1 MPNLLNK
8 SLEENGSFLTAL
20 YIFVVFVA
28 LYLLGR
34 ALQAFVQAADA
45 CCLFWYTWVVVPGVK
60 GTAFVYKHAYGR
72 KLNNPELEHVIVN
85 EFPKNGW
92 NNKSLPNFQDVQRD
106 KLHP

>member
-1 MPNLLNK
+1 MNFINK

-20 YIFVVFVA
+20 YIFVAFVA

-45 CCLFWYTWVVVPGVK
+45 CCLFWYTWVVVPGAK
-60 GTAFVYKHAYGR
+60 GTAFVYNTYGR

>member
-1 MPNLLNK
+1 MTNLLNK
-8 SLEENGSFLTAL
+8 SLEENGSFLTAV
-20 YIFVVFVA
+20 YIFVGFVA

-60 GTAFVYKHAYGR
+60 GTAFVYNHTYGK
-72 KLNNPELEHVIVN
+72 KLNKPELEAVVIN

-92 NNKSLPNFQDVQRD
+92 NSNSPAKFNNE
-106 KLHP
+106 

>member
-1 MPNLLNK
+1 MNSINK

-20 YIFVVFVA
+20 YIFVALVA

-34 ALQAFVQAADA
+34 ALQAFVQASDA
-45 CCLFWYTWVVVPGVK
+45 CCLFWYTWVVVPGAK
-60 GTAFVYKHAYGR
+60 GTAFVYRHTYGR

-106 KLHP
+106 KLHY

>member
-1 MPNLLNK
+1 MNILNK
-8 SLEENGSFLTAL
+8 SLAENGSFLTAL
-20 YIFVVFVA
+20 YVFLAFYV
-28 LYLLGR
+28 LGR

-45 CCLFWYTWVVVPGVK
+45 CCLFWYTWVVVPGAK
-60 GTAFVYKHAYGR
+60 GTAFVYKHTYGR

-92 NNKSLPNFQDVQRD
+92 NNKSLPNFQDVQQD